1 MRAGRR
7 HAVANKATPYVHV
20 VRLVDDEEGANRAAL
35 TAEKEAGSCDSA
47 LPDFSWQGIS
57 Y

>member
-20 VRLVDDEEGANRAAL
+20 VRLVDDEEGANRSAL